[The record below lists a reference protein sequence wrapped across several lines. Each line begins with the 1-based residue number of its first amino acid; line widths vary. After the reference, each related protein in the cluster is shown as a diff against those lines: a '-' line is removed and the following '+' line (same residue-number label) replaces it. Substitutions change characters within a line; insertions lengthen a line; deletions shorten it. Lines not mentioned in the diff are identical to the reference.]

1 MATLPAVPDA
11 RFAWRGKLPPRPEK
25 RISRTSLSLNFA
37 SLAYFAVKPP
47 SFLDRRSENDPAGSD
62 SNTPRRSPTR
72 ASRGG
77 VNYRRS
83 IISGP
88 REPGGKTYFTYITG
102 RLTLRPW
109 RTLRYNLRFFK
120 TGEMKRDPQGAIA
133 TLPAVPDARSA
144 WRGKLPPLDNL
155 RTTRTRRK
163 KYISRTSLS
172 LNFASLAYFAVNPP
186 SFLDRRS
193 ENESRWEQL
202 HNQLKLQMQTHAGHP
217 DGSPVAVVTRVQDV
231 LQVGCDEGAAPDV
244 HVVIAFDNVFSSVI
258 QSAISQEETMP
269 AQGQIDL
276 MVPGN
281 AV

>member
-1 MATLPAVPDA
+1 MCHAAVNYRRSIISQDHANPA
-11 RFAWRGKLPPRPEK
+11 EK

-133 TLPAVPDARSA
+133 TLPAVPDARFA
-144 WRGKLPPLDNL
+144 WWSKLPPLDNL
-155 RTTRTRRK
+155 SGPREPGGKTYFT
-163 KYISRTSLS
+163 YITLVK
-172 LNFASLAYFAVNPP
+172 LCVLGVLCGKPP
-186 SFLDRRS
+186 S
-193 ENESRWEQL
+193 
-202 HNQLKLQMQTHAGHP
+202 
-217 DGSPVAVVTRVQDV
+217 
-231 LQVGCDEGAAPDV
+231 
-244 HVVIAFDNVFSSVI
+244 
-258 QSAISQEETMP
+258 
-269 AQGQIDL
+269 
-276 MVPGN
+276 
-281 AV
+281 